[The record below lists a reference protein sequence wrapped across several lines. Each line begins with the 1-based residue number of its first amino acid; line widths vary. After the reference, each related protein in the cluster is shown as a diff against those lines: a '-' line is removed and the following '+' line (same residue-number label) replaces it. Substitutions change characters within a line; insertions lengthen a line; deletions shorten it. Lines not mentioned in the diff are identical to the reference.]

1 MKKLTVDEIYCL
13 FCRHGHLV
21 NGPAKSFKALYES
34 YLKAKARFGEGSP
47 SAQAWIPLAETALT
61 TKVYD
66 LAEKLSECE
75 KVGVYLNDENLCL
88 CDRCKLNDCRWRN
101 RPERFEDKCPK
112 KKPGHWLE
120 KPIRIM

>member
-1 MKKLTVDEIYCL
+1 MKKLTIDEIYCIL
-13 FCRHGHLV
+13 CRHEHLV
-21 NGPAKSFKALYES
+21 NGSAKSFVALYEA

-47 SAQAWIPLAETALT
+47 SALAWIPLAETALT
-61 TKVYD
+61 TNVYD

-75 KVGVYLNDENLCL
+75 KVGVYLNDDHLCQ
-88 CDRCKLNDCRWRN
+88 CTKCRLNDCRWRG
-101 RPERFEDKCPK
+101 REERLNDKCPK